1 MTTSHTTGHTPTG
14 TKIVLVGAGDVG
26 VAYAFALVN
35 QGLTDQ
41 LVLIDLD
48 EKRAWGQVQDLSHA
62 VPWATHRTVVTQGDY
77 SDCADADI
85 VCLCAGAA
93 QRPGETR
100 LDLVG
105 KNVSIFR
112 GIVGAV
118 RDSGFD
124 GIYLVASNPVDI
136 LSYVTWKLSGL
147 PADRVLG
154 SGTVLDTARLR
165 WALGNHFDIAPTSV
179 HAYVIGEHGDTELP
193 VWSAGS
199 VAGVPLPARLAAAG
213 GAEAADRIFTQT
225 RDAAYGIIE
234 AKGSTSFG
242 IGMGLARI
250 TAAVLGDEDVAL
262 PVSTLVDGIYGREGR
277 RPLFIGTPA
286 VIARSGVREAVE
298 LRLDATES
306 ARFAHSADTLER
318 VMADAG
324 VFDI

>member
-1 MTTSHTTGHTPTG
+1 MTTTTARRT
-14 TKIVLVGAGDVG
+14 VLIGAGDVG

-35 QGLTDQ
+35 QGLTDE

-48 EKRAWGQVQDLSHA
+48 ERKTWGQVQDLSHA
-62 VPWATHRTVVTQGDY
+62 VPWAGHRTVITQGTY
-77 SDCADADI
+77 ADCRDADL

-93 QRPGETR
+93 QKPGETR

-105 KNVSIFR
+105 KNVSIIR
-112 GIVGAV
+112 GIVGEVTA
-118 RDSGFD
+118 SGFD
-124 GIYLVASNPVDI
+124 GIWLVASNPVDI
-136 LSYVTWKLSGL
+136 LSYVTWKLSGA
-147 PADRVLG
+147 PAGRVIG

-199 VAGVPLPARLAAAG
+199 VAGVPLATRLAAGEG
-213 GAEAADRIFTQT
+213 GVDAAEKIFTQT
-225 RDAAYGIIE
+225 RDAAYRIID

-250 TAAVLGDEDVAL
+250 TAAVFGDEDVAL
-262 PVSTLVDGIYGREGR
+262 PVSTLVDGLYGRDGR
-277 RPLFIGTPA
+277 RPVYIGTPA
-286 VIARSGVREAVE
+286 VIARDGVREVVE
-298 LRLDATES
+298 LPLDAAES
-306 ARFAHSADTLER
+306 ARFAHSADTLEQ

-324 VFDI
+324 VFDL